1 MTQVFWKVFY
11 KKNPQNVFCLNPQK
25 LPCNLNTFIS
35 NCGWGFVTSFFC
47 YWSVPFLGLPP
58 VSQLHIR
65 HSDETS
71 LSALWT
77 HASSRDGYI
86 VQLFQSSTSTAIQT
100 RTLSRDMRECTF
112 NVLTP
117 GRLYDITVTTT
128 TKNLRSSATVKGRT
142 CKVILP
148 FPRKNYS
155 VFLI

>member
-1 MTQVFWKVFY
+1 MG
-11 KKNPQNVFCLNPQK
+11 FCNIFL
-25 LPCNLNTFIS
+25 LVLVYFFI
-35 NCGWGFVTSFFC
+35 
-47 YWSVPFLGLPP
+47 GLPP

-77 HASSRDGYI
+77 HPFGSSSRDSYI
-86 VQLFQSSTSTAIQT
+86 VQLFQSNTSTAIQT

-128 TKNLRSSATVKGRT
+128 MKNLCSSATVMGRT

-148 FPRKNYS
+148 FSKKNYS
-155 VFLI
+155 VSLI